1 MVTILNQLKK
11 GSMPIANRQADP
23 RDYVCTFQK
32 IFYSIFTIF
41 SLILGSRCWRCDV
54 IESLAFT
61 DKEAIQDQ
69 KNISIQTI
77 EISVVNLT
85 NICNLTSSFL

>member
-1 MVTILNQLKK
+1 M
-11 GSMPIANRQADP
+11 AYRQTDP
-23 RDYVCTFQK
+23 RYYVCTLQK
-32 IFYSIFTIF
+32 IFFSIFTIF
-41 SLILGSRCWRCDV
+41 SLILGSRCWRYDV

-69 KNISIQTI
+69 ENISIQTI

-85 NICNLTSSFL
+85 NICNLKSSFL